1 MIRKKVNN
9 MAIAI
14 VRKEEMIPQ
23 YDENGFSRIEMLP
36 GTFPGVHNYK
46 CFLKAGQ
53 DLKPEM
59 YADKTAVYCFTAGK
73 GYVNTEK
80 FSRNITELSFFVPDF
95 DNSSFM
101 IHAIDDMEFLCLV
114 MDMTEG
120 DKKNYD
126 ACHTTLPLFLAFSEC
141 REYTQ
146 DCKGPHTRSWQV
158 LFSQE
163 VGRNLLG
170 IVKAVGEG
178 TVEKG
183 HPAVDQWNYGLD
195 QADFTLTVENESV
208 AHHAGDWSFVPAGLD
223 HSLTAEPGKE
233 VAYIWF
239 ERFVKEFNSE
249 D

>member
-1 MIRKKVNN
+1 